1 MIYTGNYKNCLKG
14 HLVSIS
20 GDRGKSA
27 GFNGPSF
34 SPLAPKL
41 SFWKAWYNSIGRIPD
56 DINNYHYIRQYYEQV
71 LKHLDPNDI
80 INYFIDETILLN
92 YEYNTE
98 LCHRH
103 IVAYWLERNLGI
115 KVEEVKV
122 DEMGNIIILDRPIW
136 IKEVLDEIILNDD
149 LKTVAKDSQEKQLV
163 KKLSYCDYNLDFFKK
178 CTERK

>member
-14 HLVSIS
+14 HLISIS

-41 SFWKAWYNSIGRIPD
+41 SFWKVWHDSKGRIPD
-56 DINNYHYIRQYYEQV
+56 DINNYHYIRQYYEQI
-71 LKHLDPNDI
+71 LKHLNPDEI
-80 INYFIDETILLN
+80 INFFIDGTILLN
-92 YEYNTE
+92 YEYSTE

-103 IVAYWLERNLGI
+103 IVAYWLEEKLGI
-115 KVEEVKV
+115 KIEEVKI
-122 DEMGNIIILDRPIW
+122 DELGNITILNRPIW
-136 IKEVLDEIILNDD
+136 IKNVLDEIILNDD
-149 LKTVAKDSQEKQLV
+149 LKVPVADDQGKQLV
-163 KKLSYCDYNLDFFKK
+163 KKIDYFDSNLEFFKK